1 MADTGSVTVWL
12 GQLLQGDPD
21 AADRLWER
29 YFRRLQGLARVKLPT
44 ELKNNAHAEDIALDA
59 FASLWRGTQKGQ
71 FPQLA
76 SRDQLWRLLVVITA
90 RKAYRLARTEAREL
104 ASQAREWELEQ
115 VLASE
120 PGPGFEV
127 QAAEECQR
135 LMALLGDPRLEA
147 VAQWRLEG
155 LTVPE
160 IAARL
165 RCSPRTVDRKLAL
178 IQTLW
183 SEEIEP

>member
-1 MADTGSVTVWL
+1 MAETGSVTVWL
-12 GQLLQGDPD
+12 GQLQGGDPE

-29 YFRRLQGLARVKLPT
+29 YFRRLQGLARVKLPAA
-44 ELKNNAHAEDIALDA
+44 LQNSPHAEDVALDA

-71 FPQLA
+71 FPELA
-76 SRDQLWRLLVVITA
+76 GRAHLWRLLVVITA
-90 RKAYRLARTEAREL
+90 RKAYRLARTEARERATHAL
-104 ASQAREWELEQ
+104 GWELDQ
-115 VLASE
+115 LLTRE
-120 PGPGFEV
+120 PEPGFEV

-135 LMALLGDPRLEA
+135 LMALLGDSRLEA
-147 VAQWRLEG
+147 VAGLRLDG

-165 RCSPRTVDRKLAL
+165 GCSPRTVDRKLAL

-183 SEEIEP
+183 AEEIEP

>member
-12 GQLLQGDPD
+12 GQLRGGDPE

-29 YFRRLQGLARVKLPT
+29 YFRRLQGLARVKLPAA
-44 ELKNNAHAEDIALDA
+44 LQNNAHAEDVALDA

-71 FPQLA
+71 FPELA
-76 SRDQLWRLLVVITA
+76 GRDHLWRLLVVITA
-90 RKAYRLARTEAREL
+90 RKAYRLARTEAREH
-104 ASQAREWELEQ
+104 ASQALSWELEQ

-120 PGPGFEV
+120 PEPGFEV

-135 LMALLGDPRLEA
+135 LMALLGDPQLEA

-160 IAARL
+160 IAAQL
-165 RCSPRTVDRKLAL
+165 GCSPRTVDRKLAL

-183 SEEIEP
+183 SEEIES